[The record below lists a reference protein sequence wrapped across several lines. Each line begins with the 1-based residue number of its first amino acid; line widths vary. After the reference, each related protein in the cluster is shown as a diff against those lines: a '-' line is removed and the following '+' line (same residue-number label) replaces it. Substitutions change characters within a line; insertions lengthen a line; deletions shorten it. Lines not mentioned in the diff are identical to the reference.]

1 MAILHTAS
9 HHDHVRRCSSS
20 RFDGRSP
27 GKLGDLRR
35 ATPHLSRTLLCAL
48 LFALIGLS
56 AGRPQDAR
64 ACGAQS
70 GDPSTRAGQSIEWAR
85 SLVLWHAT
93 RRVSSADPEDVGIRA
108 LQAAAERELSRAR
121 EHYDSGR
128 YDEAVYHA
136 DTVAA
141 LLDN

>member
-1 MAILHTAS
+1 MAIRLTDS
-9 HHDHVRRCSSS
+9 HHGAVQARSPF
-20 RFDGRSP
+20 RFDGHGARKHS
-27 GKLGDLRR
+27 DLRLAR
-35 ATPHLSRTLLCAL
+35 PHLRRTLLCIVL
-48 LFALIGLS
+48 SALISLI
-56 AGRPQDAR
+56 AVEPPIAQ
-64 ACGAQS
+64 ACGARS
-70 GDPSTRAGQSIEWAR
+70 GDPSTRADQAIEWAT

-108 LQAAAERELSRAR
+108 LQQTAERELSRAR
-121 EHYDSGR
+121 ESYDSAR